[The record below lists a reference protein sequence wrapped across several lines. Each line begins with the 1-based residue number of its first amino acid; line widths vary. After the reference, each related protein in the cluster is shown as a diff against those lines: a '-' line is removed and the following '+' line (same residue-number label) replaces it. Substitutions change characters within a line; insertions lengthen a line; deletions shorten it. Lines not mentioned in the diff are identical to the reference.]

1 MSEGKGKII
10 GLPFGRVAL
19 YDANTREFR
28 LTTRAAVD
36 AVMLAKK
43 DNAITI
49 DRETARV
56 RHLADGERYAFV
68 DHPSELV
75 GRKGRQFY
83 RTMLLD
89 DQIFAISEMKA
100 QAILSPGWK
109 TVPYSDKE
117 IHKRPARFCDVM
129 FHSAEGSWKQA
140 MRHILSAH
148 DYGVFWG
155 EIVKTKVKDG
165 EFAGMITLKKLAPK
179 APWNIEIGCDDFDN
193 VEVIQVF
200 FDDGAEPV
208 TVSDLEN
215 FLLYSYNPE
224 FGNPH
229 GRSQLDPTFRWYTTK
244 KYMLKFLVIASE
256 RHAGGFRHLKF
267 PRDLDKGEKEAYQ
280 NMVKNMG
287 ADTGIAT
294 PDDVEFELK
303 EAHGAGFM
311 VYERTIDL
319 CNRAIA
325 GSMLMPNRIGIG
337 ASDFS
342 SGSFALAQAQLNIY
356 LMHLRNRADELADV
370 IQAQIVE
377 RIIPHN
383 FDIPREEYPQF
394 KIKDFSTTDKI
405 EIAKGWCKG
414 LQMGGVHFDGLED
427 ENFYRDLCGAP
438 KLSTMPKIITPP
450 TPHVPPKDVLPDEDD
465 EKEEEEEDVKENTLP
480 FRHEFFASAYAKMQ
494 PYLQRFDFAAK
505 ERALDSIEEQMKL
518 DLIELMTEIRDKVI
532 KTIRTKK
539 IIEEERVD
547 LIDKFQLPLVGKIR
561 DIYMGGL
568 FAAYVNGEV
577 LAHDVV
583 KKAFAD
589 GGKETVEM
597 SYEEPD
603 DIPLSL
609 TTKNARDI
617 LKAAGIRVTPQSV
630 KHLSNYAFAM
640 AGVTRDE
647 VLLDIKRTLRLG
659 LNQGQTWTFNEL
671 HRIFE
676 KNGVSFR
683 TVKGTDITPWRIH
696 NTVRTES
703 TRAFAW
709 GERAM
714 YDHPWVKD
722 QIVAYEWVS
731 ILDSVTSDYCV
742 EMDGKVYRP
751 GEVGPPPAHPFCRA
765 DEVPIFAWDVHELT
779 GPGKVPRMEGFENA
793 VH

>member
-1 MSEGKGKII
+1 MNEELGKII
-10 GLPFGRVAL
+10 SLPFGRVAL
-19 YDANTREFR
+19 YDSKTRAFGI
-28 LTTRAAVD
+28 TTRAEVD
-36 AVMLAKK
+36 AVLLAKK
-43 DNAITI
+43 ENEITI
-49 DRETARV
+49 DKETARV
-56 RHLADGERYAFV
+56 RHLADGERYAFI
-68 DHPSELV
+68 DHPSNLV

-100 QAILSPGWK
+100 QAILSPGWEN
-109 TVPYSDKE
+109 VPYSDKE
-117 IHKRPARFCDVM
+117 IHKRPARFCDNM
-129 FHSAEGSWKQA
+129 FHAAEGSWKQS
-140 MRHILSAH
+140 MRHILTAH

-155 EIVKTKVKDG
+155 EIVKTNVKDG
-165 EFAGMITLKKLAPK
+165 EFRGMVTLAKLAPK
-179 APWNIEIGCDDFDN
+179 APWNIEIGVDEFDN
-193 VEVIQVF
+193 IKVIKLF
-200 FDDGAEPV
+200 LEDGSDPAEF
-208 TVSDLEN
+208 TDLEN
-215 FLLYSYNPE
+215 FLLYTYNPE

-229 GRSQLDPTFRWYTTK
+229 GRSQLDPTARWFTTK

-267 PRDLDKGEKEAYQ
+267 PRDLDKKEKENYQ
-280 NMVKNMG
+280 KMIKNMG

-294 PDDVEFELK
+294 PDDIEFDLT
-303 EAHGAGFM
+303 EAHGAGFLIF
-311 VYERTIDL
+311 ERTIDL

-337 ASDFS
+337 ATDFS

-370 IQAQIVE
+370 VQAQIVE
-377 RIIPHN
+377 RIIPLN
-383 FDIPREEYPQF
+383 FDIPKEQF
-394 KIKDFSTTDKI
+394 PRFQIKKFSTTDKI

-414 LQMGGVHFDGLED
+414 LQMGGVHFAGIED
-427 ENFYRDLCGAP
+427 ENFFRELCGGP
-438 KLSTMPKIITPP
+438 KVATMPEITTPP
-450 TPHVPPKDVLPDEDD
+450 TPHIPPKDVLPD
-465 EKEEEEEDVKENTLP
+465 KEEEEEEEDEKENTLP
-480 FRHEFFASAYAKMQ
+480 FRHEFFATAYAKMK

-505 ERALDSIEEQMKL
+505 ERALDRIEEQMEL
-518 DLIELMTEIRDKVI
+518 DLIAVMEEIRDKVI
-532 KTIRTKK
+532 KTVRSKK
-539 IIEEERVD
+539 IIENERAD
-547 LIDKFQLPLVGKIR
+547 LIDSFQLPFVGKIR

-568 FAAYVNGEV
+568 FATYVNGEI
-577 LAHDVV
+577 LAYDVV

-589 GGKETVEM
+589 GGKETVQM
-597 SYEEPD
+597 VYSEPE

-617 LKAAGIRVTPQSV
+617 LKAAGIQVTPQSV

-647 VLLDIKRTLRLG
+647 ILLDIKRTLRSG
-659 LNQGQTWTFNEL
+659 LNNGQTWTFNEL
-671 HRIFE
+671 HSIFD
-676 KNGVSFR
+676 KNGITFR
-683 TVKGTDITPWRIH
+683 TVKGTDITAWRIR

-731 ILDSVTSDYCV
+731 ILDSVTSDYC
-742 EMDGKVYRP
+742 EDQDGKVYKP
-751 GEVGPPPAHPFCRA
+751 GEVGPPPGHPFCRA
-765 DEVPIFAWDVHELT
+765 DEVPIFAWDTYELT

-793 VH
+793 VS